1 MAQPPQGGFPILAS
15 STAVVL
21 PAVNRVV
28 VGSNPA
34 LPAKHLLLH
43 PIARRVWAFFRLSVM
58 LRPTPTERSAMTDLE
73 EAIQDLELEAA
84 EDEQIN
90 DLDDE

>member
-1 MAQPPQGGFPILAS
+1 
-15 STAVVL
+15 
-21 PAVNRVV
+21 
-28 VGSNPA
+28 
-34 LPAKHLLLH
+34 
-43 PIARRVWAFFRLSVM
+43 M

-73 EAIQDLELEAA
+73 EAIQDLELEAV

>member
-1 MAQPPQGGFPILAS
+1 
-15 STAVVL
+15 
-21 PAVNRVV
+21 
-28 VGSNPA
+28 
-34 LPAKHLLLH
+34 
-43 PIARRVWAFFRLSVM
+43 M

-73 EAIQDLELEAA
+73 EAIQELELEAV